1 MEMTL
6 RWYGSKFDTVKLWQI
21 RQIPGVK
28 GVITTL
34 YDKQAGDI
42 RLDMNIEYRYKVLTF
57 LELAAFLDAG
67 NIWTIREYDEQPGGA
82 FLFDEFYNQI
92 AWSYGVGV
100 RFDLSILIFRVDFG
114 VKLHDPSR
122 IAEGKQW
129 RTAKNGL
136 GWKDDMTFHFAIGYP
151 F

>member
-1 MEMTL
+1 
-6 RWYGSKFDTVKLWQI
+6 
-21 RQIPGVK
+21 
-28 GVITTL
+28 
-34 YDKQAGDI
+34 
-42 RLDMNIEYRYKVLTF
+42 MNLEYRYKVIKF
-57 LELAAFLDAG
+57 LELAAFIDAG
-67 NIWTIREYDEQPGGA
+67 NIWTIRDYGDPAAPEDPLHKGV
-82 FLFDEFYNQI
+82 FLWDSFYKQI
-92 AWSYGVGV
+92 AWSYGVGI
-100 RFDLSILIFRVDFG
+100 RFDLSIFVFRVDFG